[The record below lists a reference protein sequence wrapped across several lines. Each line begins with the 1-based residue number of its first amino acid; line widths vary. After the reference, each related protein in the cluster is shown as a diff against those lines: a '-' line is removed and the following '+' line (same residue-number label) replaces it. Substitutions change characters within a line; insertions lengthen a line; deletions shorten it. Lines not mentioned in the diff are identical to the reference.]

1 MLKRVIPVLSS
12 LRHDTD
18 AVSMPKQAKSGAG
31 QRVLIVED
39 SKDFADLLK
48 FVLEDDGFVGVQFP
62 VEGAD
67 IVAWAKLHKPA
78 VILMDLALRH
88 KNGREYIDQLKADP
102 TSKKIPIIVVTGRD
116 LSHREV
122 LELQVMDVKYLR
134 KGRVEMDEIRNEVM
148 NSARGTSS
156 ENKA

>member
-1 MLKRVIPVLSS
+1 MSKQ
-12 LRHDTD
+12 
-18 AVSMPKQAKSGAG
+18 PKGGG

-67 IVAWAKLHKPA
+67 IVSWAKLHKPA

-88 KNGREYIDQLKADP
+88 KNGREYIDELKADP
-102 TSKKIPIIVVTGRD
+102 ASRKIPIIVVTGRD

-122 LELQVMDVKYLR
+122 LELRMMDIKYLR
-134 KGRVEMDEIRNEVM
+134 KGRVEMDEIRSEVM
-148 NSARGTSS
+148 SSAGGGAPDSS
-156 ENKA
+156 G